1 MTSDSRRSDVCV
13 AVATHRRNNT
23 EDDVMPP
30 EPYGSE
36 GVTGEYFVMAPP
48 RYYGIASSPFRVYA
62 S

>member
-1 MTSDSRRSDVCV
+1 MS
-13 AVATHRRNNT
+13 
-23 EDDVMPP
+23 P

-48 RYYGIASSPFRVYA
+48 RYYGIASSPFLVYA